1 MCVCAPLD
9 RTADE
14 NLDVLQLFLKEKQDR
29 LILLAR
35 YENEKSAGLADFDPS
50 EPLRPTTNYADHDL
64 EGQI

>member
-1 MCVCAPLD
+1 MCVCSPLD

-29 LILLAR
+29 LTLLAR
-35 YENEKSAGLADFDPS
+35 YESEKSAGLMNFDPS